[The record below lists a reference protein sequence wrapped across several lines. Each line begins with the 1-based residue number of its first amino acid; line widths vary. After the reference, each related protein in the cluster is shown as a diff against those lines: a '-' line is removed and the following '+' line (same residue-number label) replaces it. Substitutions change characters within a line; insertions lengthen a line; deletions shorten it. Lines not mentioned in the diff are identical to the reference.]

1 MRRRIFKRDE
11 HNEQYLRT
19 GYVLIDLFD
28 RHRAESLLNE
38 LMAFR
43 PDDNFSPENRRSTYH
58 CTFLDSNSAY
68 KRNVLDV
75 CRRNFQPLIDELF
88 HDYTIWNSSL
98 YAKPP
103 GKGEVN
109 IHQNWTHVRDEQDTT
124 FTLWCPLVDCTRENG
139 TIELVEGSHKIV
151 PDIAT
156 LGVAQYFENL
166 QAELLAKYLQPI
178 ERDTGQCVIFE
189 DGLVHYTREN
199 SSESP
204 RYALQ
209 VIIGPKE
216 VTPVYFYHDPQ
227 NAEAGF
233 EVFEVDEDF
242 WLGNNYEVM
251 FNRPDR
257 FRSTGF
263 VPNLNRVLKEQE
275 FMAALENGPQ
285 RRHEI
290 YG

>member
-1 MRRRIFKRDE
+1 MRRRIFKKDA

-28 RHRAESLLNE
+28 RDGAARLLTE

-43 PDDNFSPENRRSTYH
+43 PNDNFSPENRRSTYH
-58 CTFLDSNSAY
+58 CTFLDSNSDY
-68 KRNVLDV
+68 KRNVLNV
-75 CRRNFQPLIDELF
+75 CKKNFQPIIDDLF

-109 IHQNWTHVRDEQDTT
+109 IHQNWTHVRDERDTT
-124 FTLWCPLVDCTRENG
+124 FTIWCPLVDCNRVNG
-139 TIELVEGSHKIV
+139 TLELVESSHKIV

-156 LGVAQYFENL
+156 LGVPQYFENL
-166 QAELLAKYLQPI
+166 QGELLTKYLRPI
-178 ERDTGQCVIFE
+178 ERSMGQCVIFE

-199 SSESP
+199 SSDNP

-216 VTPVYFYHDPQ
+216 VTPVYFYHGPQ
-227 NAEAGF
+227 NAKEGF
-233 EVFEVDEDF
+233 EVFEVDENF

-263 VPNLNRVLKEQE
+263 VPNLNRVLTEHE
-275 FMAALENGPQ
+275 FIAALENGPQ